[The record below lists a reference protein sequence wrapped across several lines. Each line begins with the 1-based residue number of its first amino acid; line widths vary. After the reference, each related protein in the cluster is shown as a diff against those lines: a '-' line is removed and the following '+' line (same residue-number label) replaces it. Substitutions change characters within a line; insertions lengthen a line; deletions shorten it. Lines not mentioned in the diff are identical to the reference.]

1 MGCHDTTFA
10 SEGKDDRGQTKAHRK
25 IFSSVTI
32 GTILQKRVG
41 AKKPE

>member
-1 MGCHDTTFA
+1 MIPPFILKAEMT
-10 SEGKDDRGQTKAHRK
+10 EGNPRHRK

-41 AKKPE
+41 ANEPE